1 MTDTLDPTSRTL
13 PGTNQNHWHTGHH
26 TDDLA
31 LTLYSEHHWDDLA
44 RHHWDDLALTLS
56 SDLEN

>member
-1 MTDTLDPTSRTL
+1 MTNTLDPTSRTL

-44 RHHWDDLALTLS
+44 LTLS